1 MVNVIV
7 ADMNSLEQAARISMG
22 GVQEVEPQ
30 PPPQPFLRPLRL
42 GAVVLLAAV
51 ALLAA
56 WQLT

>member
-1 MVNVIV
+1 MIV